1 MHTTKNKQSISHRV
15 TEKNPVIIRGEKLS
29 IDDVVRVAR
38 YGTKVRLTDEE
49 QAIARVQSSF
59 DFIMQAVDAEK
70 PIYGVTTGFGGMADV
85 LISKDETT
93 ELQNNLVW
101 FLKTGAGKRLPNA
114 DVRASMLLRA
124 NSLMQGISGVRLDLI
139 RRIEVFLNAGVTP
152 HVQELGS
159 IGASGDLVPLASIT
173 GALIGLDTCF
183 KVDFNGEE
191 IDAVTALK
199 RLGLPQIRLAPKEGL
214 AMTNGTSVMTGIAS
228 NCVHDTQ
235 NLLALTMGVHALFA
249 QGLAATNQ
257 SFHPFI
263 HRHKPHPGQ
272 VWSAA
277 QMLELLDG
285 SQLIRDELGSN
296 SLQNNQGLPQDR
308 YSLRCHPQYMGPIID
323 GLAQIVE
330 QIEVEINSATDN
342 PLIDSDNQRYFHCGN
357 FLGQYVG
364 VTMDH
369 LRHYIGLTAK
379 HLDVQI
385 ALLVSPEF
393 SNGLPAS
400 LVGKSSRTV
409 NMGLKG
415 LQITGNSIMPLLTF
429 YGNSLVDRFPTHAEQ
444 FNQNINSQG
453 FGSANLTRQSVEL
466 FQQYM
471 AIALMFGVQ
480 AVDLRTYVTKGH
492 YDARVCLSPTTS
504 KLYEEFHKVVG
515 RSPSKDLPYIRNDNE
530 QPLDEH
536 IRCVA
541 NDIASDGYIPQAI
554 NDLLLS
560 LKSFSDPEKRNCQNP
575 EVPSQ

>member
-1 MHTTKNKQSISHRV
+1 MQTEKCKQNISHREIE
-15 TEKNPVIIRGEKLS
+15 EKTVVIRGEGLTV
-29 IDDVVRVAR
+29 DDVVRVAR
-38 YGTKVRLTDEE
+38 FGTKVSLTEE
-49 QAIARVQSSF
+49 EPVLEKVQASF

-93 ELQNNLVW
+93 ELQNNMVW
-101 FLKTGAGKRLPNA
+101 FLKTGAGKRLPNE
-114 DVRASMLLRA
+114 DVRAGMLLRA

-139 RRIEVFLNAGVTP
+139 RRIEVFLNAGITP

-173 GALIGLDTCF
+173 GALIGSDTSF

-191 IDAVTALK
+191 LDAISALD
-199 RLGLPQIRLAPKEGL
+199 RLGLPQMRLAPKEGL
-214 AMTNGTSVMTGIAS
+214 AMTNGTSVMAGIAA
-228 NCVHDTQ
+228 NCVHDARH
-235 NLLALTMGVHALFA
+235 LVGLAMGVHALFA
-249 QGLAATNQ
+249 QGLGATNQ

-263 HRHKPHPGQ
+263 HRHKAHPGQ

-277 QMLELLDG
+277 QMLALLDG

-296 SLQNNQGLPQDR
+296 SPQNNQGLPQDR

-342 PLIDSDNQRYFHCGN
+342 PLIDSDNQRYFNCGN

-364 VTMDH
+364 VAMDH
-369 LRHYIGLTAK
+369 LRNYIGLMAK

-393 SNGLPAS
+393 NNGLSAS
-400 LVGKSSRTV
+400 LVGKTSRTV

-453 FGSANLTRQSVEL
+453 FGSANLTRQSIEL

-480 AVDLRTYVTKGH
+480 AVDLKTYAASDH
-492 YDARVCLSPTTS
+492 YDARACLSPATS
-504 KLYEEFHKVVG
+504 KLYEAFHNVVE
-515 RSPSKDLPYIRNDNE
+515 RLPSKDRSYIWNDNE

-541 NDIASDGYIPQAI
+541 NDIASDGLIPQSI
-554 NDLLLS
+554 NDVLLS
-560 LKSFSDPEKRNCQNP
+560 LKSFSHFKEGKSKNTEDS
-575 EVPSQ
+575 SQ

>member
-1 MHTTKNKQSISHRV
+1 MQTEKYKQNISHREID
-15 TEKNPVIIRGEKLS
+15 EKTVIIRGEGLTV
-29 IDDVVRVAR
+29 DDVVRVAR
-38 YGTKVRLTDEE
+38 FGTKVSLTEE
-49 QAIARVQSSF
+49 EPVLEKVQASF

-93 ELQNNLVW
+93 ELQNNMVW
-101 FLKTGAGKRLPNA
+101 FLKTGAGKRLPNE
-114 DVRASMLLRA
+114 DVRAGMLLRA

-139 RRIEVFLNAGVTP
+139 RRIEVFLNAGITP

-173 GALIGLDTCF
+173 GALIGSDTSF

-191 IDAVTALK
+191 LDAISALD
-199 RLGLPQIRLAPKEGL
+199 RLGLPQMRLAPKEGL
-214 AMTNGTSVMTGIAS
+214 AMTNGTSVMAGIAA
-228 NCVHDTQ
+228 NCVHDARH
-235 NLLALTMGVHALFA
+235 LVGLAMGAHALFA
-249 QGLAATNQ
+249 QGLGATNQ

-263 HRHKPHPGQ
+263 HRHKAHPGQ

-277 QMLELLDG
+277 QMLALLDG

-296 SLQNNQGLPQDR
+296 SPQNNQGLPQDR

-342 PLIDSDNQRYFHCGN
+342 PLIDSDNQRYFNCGN

-364 VTMDH
+364 VAMDH
-369 LRHYIGLTAK
+369 LRYYIGLIAK

-400 LVGKSSRTV
+400 LVGKTSRTV

-453 FGSANLTRQSVEL
+453 FGSANLTRQSIEL

-480 AVDLRTYVTKGH
+480 AVDLKTYAASGH
-492 YDARVCLSPTTS
+492 YDACACLSPATL
-504 KLYEEFHKVVG
+504 KLYEAFHKVVE
-515 RSPSKDLPYIRNDNE
+515 RPPSKDCSYIWNDNE

-541 NDIASDGYIPQAI
+541 NDIASDGLIPQSI
-554 NDLLLS
+554 NDVLLS
-560 LKSFSDPEKRNCQNP
+560 LKSFSHFKEGKSKNTEDS
-575 EVPSQ
+575 SQ

>member
-1 MHTTKNKQSISHRV
+1 MQTEKYKQNISHREID
-15 TEKNPVIIRGEKLS
+15 EKTVIIRGESLTV
-29 IDDVVRVAR
+29 DDVVRVAR
-38 YGTKVRLTDEE
+38 FGTKVSLTEE
-49 QAIARVQSSF
+49 EPVLEKVQASF

-93 ELQNNLVW
+93 ELQNNMVW
-101 FLKTGAGKRLPNA
+101 FLKTGAGKRLPNE
-114 DVRASMLLRA
+114 DVRAGMLLRA

-139 RRIEVFLNAGVTP
+139 RRIEVFLNAGITP

-173 GALIGLDTCF
+173 GALIGSDTSF

-191 IDAVTALK
+191 LDAISALD
-199 RLGLPQIRLAPKEGL
+199 RLGLPQMRLAPKEGL
-214 AMTNGTSVMTGIAS
+214 AMTNGTSVMAGIAA
-228 NCVHDTQ
+228 NCVHDARH
-235 NLLALTMGVHALFA
+235 LVGLAMGAHALFA
-249 QGLAATNQ
+249 QGLGATNQ

-263 HRHKPHPGQ
+263 HQHKAHPGQ

-277 QMLELLDG
+277 QMLALLDG

-296 SLQNNQGLPQDR
+296 STQNNQGLPQDR

-342 PLIDSDNQRYFHCGN
+342 PLIDSDNQRYFNCGN

-364 VTMDH
+364 VAMDH
-369 LRHYIGLTAK
+369 LRYYIGLIAK

-400 LVGKSSRTV
+400 LVGKTSRTV

-453 FGSANLTRQSVEL
+453 FGSANLTRQSIEL

-480 AVDLRTYVTKGH
+480 AVDLKTYAASDH
-492 YDARVCLSPTTS
+492 YDARACLSPATS
-504 KLYEEFHKVVG
+504 KLYEAFHNVVE
-515 RSPSKDLPYIRNDNE
+515 RLPSKDRSYIWNDNE

-541 NDIASDGYIPQAI
+541 NDIASDGLIPQSI
-554 NDLLLS
+554 NDVLLS
-560 LKSFSDPEKRNCQNP
+560 LKSFSHFKEGKSKNTEDS
-575 EVPSQ
+575 SQ